1 MSLYLVRIEL
11 ITVLI
16 SSWMCITVA
25 SREQSFSVFVMK
37 GYGGSGSI
45 APLILNLDTMW
56 MRVVKLRHG
65 ILWIL
70 FNEIYSNIFF
80 SLYLYLFWIRYSNEQ
95 QRSKPDVCHRRVLVD
110 QLTHSLEEGC
120 NRISSNGWIIVIWL
134 IYISLCNC
142 LKLRCHS
149 LVRKLHSFFLPVLL
163 CSIRACQC
171 IKSFQLPV

>member
-1 MSLYLVRIEL
+1 MRETRRNYVAMIASSIMSLYLVRLQL

-16 SSWMCITVA
+16 SSWMCITAA

-80 SLYLYLFWIRYSNEQ
+80 TLPLFVLDPLQ
-95 QRSKPDVCHRRVLVD
+95 QWATAVQARRVPPEGAGWSTHTFFGRGLQPDKQQWVNYCYLTD
-110 QLTHSLEEGC
+110 LHFTVQLFET
-120 NRISSNGWIIVIWL
+120 
-134 IYISLCNC
+134 
-142 LKLRCHS
+142 
-149 LVRKLHSFFLPVLL
+149 
-163 CSIRACQC
+163 
-171 IKSFQLPV
+171 